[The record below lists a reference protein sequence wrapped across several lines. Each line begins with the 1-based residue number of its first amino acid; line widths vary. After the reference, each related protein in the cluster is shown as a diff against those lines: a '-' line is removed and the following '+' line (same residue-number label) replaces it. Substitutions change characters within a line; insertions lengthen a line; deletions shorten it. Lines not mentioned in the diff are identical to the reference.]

1 MEFEPLFAESDVDDV
16 EVLPEEHTNTGLWYG
31 QSNIEIQ
38 IPVAEPIIAEETE
51 LDPLFIYPEGE
62 SFTSFMRSPEAT
74 LRYRRRETPPPPSE
88 SMCNGLCNQHDS
100 CQQQETNFPPRKH
113 RYVDSEP
120 RERNFDHNGS
130 YSDRSYHERR
140 HSNSDHGFHDRHRNY
155 NSINRHLG
163 ERSNSYSDRGYSDR
177 DRIIPGRGR
186 SYSERYRFSDRDRLH
201 SERNNGYSRRNSDQH
216 YSHRGNVNNNNY
228 SDRDRDYLDRERCYD
243 NFQRRHFGEENGRM
257 RRMDYDEDNRTGR
270 DSYDP
275 RRKRS
280 CKDNDRSTNMKLRF
294 KNRGYNR

>member
-16 EVLPEEHTNTGLWYG
+16 EVLPEEHTNTSLWYG

-51 LDPLFIYPEGE
+51 LDPLYIYPEGE
-62 SFTSFMRSPEAT
+62 SFTSFMRSPET
-74 LRYRRRETPPPPSE
+74 TVRCRRRETPPPSSE
-88 SMCNGLCNQHDS
+88 SMCNGLCNQHGS
-100 CQQQETNFPPRKH
+100 CHQQETNFPPRKS
-113 RYVDSEP
+113 RYEEP
-120 RERNFDHNGS
+120 RERNFDHGGS
-130 YSDRSYHERR
+130 YSDRSYHEKR

-155 NSINRHLG
+155 NSINRHQ
-163 ERSNSYSDRGYSDR
+163 SNGYSDRGYSDR
-177 DRIIPGRGR
+177 DRNVPGRGR

-216 YSHRGNVNNNNY
+216 YSHRNNVNNNNY
-228 SDRDRDYLDRERCYD
+228 QDRDRDYLDRDNSRCYESY
-243 NFQRRHFGEENGRM
+243 QRRHFGDG
-257 RRMDYDEDNRTGR
+257 RRMDYEDDNRMSR

-280 CKDNDRSTNMKLRF
+280 CKDNDRSNNLKLRF
-294 KNRGYNR
+294 KNRGYSRWV